1 MSEPDRGTFFT
12 AHRISDVENLA
23 VPMRN
28 GLCSQ
33 KYKPVDYK
41 HLYELAAVE
50 KMASAKIQL
59 KIEKTE
65 QVSKINKEQMLLKQH
80 RQVWWQEHK
89 RLNENR
95 QKAEAEIKTFLD
107 EESQKH
113 NFFLDMRDLEHK
125 LSKER
130 DTHQTN
136 TVVPI
141 WQLKENLKFRLTEM
155 QCYISEESCLK
166 SKFNPVEMLQQI
178 KFLKKQQ
185 KAILEF
191 LILESLALERELE
204 DYKTKA
210 LAHSFEEKNGLFLEV
225 PSALLSLECP
235 YPDLKTLIINE
246 YQKLA
251 SGYWS
256 KLQEIDQQLKVLHR
270 NIEWKE
276 EDQWVFQTVIN
287 QYPSDLQR
295 RRTLY
300 LDVLQ
305 RYLPHKSRH
314 DLVVHEKAWDHY
326 HFIRNQRRV
335 LILNWAQARKAFLL
349 KAVMTVAE
357 ASAAYETE
365 VVFANTRQKQQE
377 ICADLKA
384 KVGSRRTIKM
394 KGLEYLSYEQRW
406 RELGLFS
413 LEKGR
418 LRGISSICV
427 LQWKAQQEEAAK
439 LEAAV
444 AARRKEKEDE
454 KDRVRK
460 EQEMIRRAQE
470 KEKVKK
476 YWAEKQLKWQ
486 EQEEKDLQH
495 LEELRK
501 LMAEQAVKDR
511 ERVKFRQALLEKRLL
526 EKKELARQEAREEE
540 EKEKFL
546 EALRQQV
553 AVVAKLDPA
562 RVVAD
567 TVASKARMGIGT
579 KEEFDLQKPLFKLHT
594 YSEQQIISDPRLRV
608 ELALREAGLHKT
620 PYAKEILPK
629 IPALKLP
636 RRDMESTA
644 FKM

>member
-1 MSEPDRGTFFT
+1 MSEPDRATFFT
-12 AHRISDVENLA
+12 IHRTGDVENL
-23 VPMRN
+23 VIPMRN

-33 KYKPVDYK
+33 KYKPIDYK

-59 KIEKTE
+59 KIKKTE
-65 QVSKINKEQMLLKQH
+65 QISKINKEQTLLKQH
-80 RQVWWQEHK
+80 QRVWWQEHK
-89 RLNENR
+89 RLSENR
-95 QKAEAEIKTFLD
+95 QKAEADIKTFLD
-107 EESQKH
+107 EESHKH

-130 DTHQTN
+130 DTYQKN

-141 WQLKENLKFRLTEM
+141 WQLKENLKSRLSEM
-155 QCYISEESCLK
+155 QCYLSEESCLK

-178 KFLKKQQ
+178 ELVKKQQ

-204 DYKTKA
+204 DYNTKA
-210 LAHSFEEKNGLFLEV
+210 VVHSFEEKNGLFLEV

-235 YPDLKTLIINE
+235 YPELKTLLINE

-251 SGYWS
+251 SGYQS
-256 KLQEIDQQLKVLHR
+256 KLQEIDHQLKVLYR
-270 NIEWKE
+270 NIDWNE
-276 EDQWVFQTVIN
+276 EDQWVFQTVLN
-287 QYPSDLQR
+287 QYPSNLGR

-314 DLVVHEKAWDHY
+314 DLVVHEKAWDRY

-335 LILNWAQARKAFLL
+335 LILNWVQARKAFLL
-349 KAVMTVAE
+349 QAATTVAE
-357 ASAAYETE
+357 ASAAHEAE
-365 VVFANTRQKQQE
+365 VVLANTRQKQQE

-384 KVGSRRTIKM
+384 KV
-394 KGLEYLSYEQRW
+394 
-406 RELGLFS
+406 
-413 LEKGR
+413 
-418 LRGISSICV
+418 
-427 LQWKAQQEEAAK
+427 LQWKAQQEEAAQ
-439 LEAAV
+439 LQAAV
-444 AARRKEKEDE
+444 AARRKEKKDE
-454 KDRVRK
+454 EERLQK
-460 EQEMIRRAQE
+460 EREMIRRAQD
-470 KEKVKK
+470 KEKLKK

-486 EQEEKDLQH
+486 EQEEKDLQR

-526 EKKELARQEAREEE
+526 EKKELALQEAREEE
-540 EKEKFL
+540 EKEKCL

-567 TVASKARMGIGT
+567 TAASRARVGIGT
-579 KEEFDLQKPLFKLHT
+579 NEELDLQKPLFKLHT

-620 PYAKEILPK
+620 LYAKEILPK
-629 IPALKLP
+629 IPPLKVP

>member
-1 MSEPDRGTFFT
+1 MSALDHGIFFT
-12 AHRISDVENLA
+12 THRINDVENL
-23 VPMRN
+23 VIPMRN

-50 KMASAKIQL
+50 KMTSAKIKL
-59 KIEKTE
+59 KIKKTE

-89 RLNENR
+89 RLNKNR
-95 QKAEAEIKTFLD
+95 QKAEAEVKTFLD
-107 EESQKH
+107 KASHKH
-113 NFFLDMRDLEHK
+113 NFFSDMRDLEHK

-130 DTHQTN
+130 DTYQTN

-141 WQLKENLKFRLTEM
+141 WQLKENLEFRLSEM
-155 QCYISEESCLK
+155 HCYLSEESCLK
-166 SKFNPVEMLQQI
+166 SNINPIEILQQI
-178 KFLKKQQ
+178 KFVKNQQ
-185 KAILEF
+185 KTILEF

-210 LAHSFEEKNGLFLEV
+210 LACSSEEKNRLFLEV

-235 YPDLKTLIINE
+235 YPDLKTLVINE
-246 YQKLA
+246 YRKLA

-256 KLQEIDQQLKVLHR
+256 KLQEMDQHLKVLYR

-276 EDQWVFQTVIN
+276 EDQWVFQAVID
-287 QYPSDLQR
+287 QYPSDLRR

-300 LDVLQ
+300 LDMLQ
-305 RYLPHKSRH
+305 RYLPHKSRR
-314 DLVVHEKAWDHY
+314 DLQV
-326 HFIRNQRRV
+326 Q
-335 LILNWAQARKAFLL
+335 
-349 KAVMTVAE
+349 
-357 ASAAYETE
+357 
-365 VVFANTRQKQQE
+365 
-377 ICADLKA
+377 
-384 KVGSRRTIKM
+384 RRTIKM
-394 KGLEYLSYEQRW
+394 KVLEHLSCEERQ
-406 RELGLFS
+406 RELGLLS
-413 LEKGR
+413 LEKRR
-418 LRGISSICV
+418 LRGIPPPCV
-427 LQWKAQQEEAAK
+427 LQWKVQQEEAAE

-444 AARRKEKEDE
+444 AARRKEKKDE
-454 KDRVRK
+454 KERLQK

-476 YWAEKQLKWQ
+476 YWAEKQLEWQ
-486 EQEEKDLQH
+486 EQEKKDLRR

-526 EKKELARQEAREEE
+526 EKKELALQEAREEE
-540 EKEKFL
+540 EKARCL
-546 EALRQQV
+546 DALRQQV

-567 TVASKARMGIGT
+567 TVASKARMGVGT

-620 PYAKEILPK
+620 HYAKEILPK
-629 IPALKLP
+629 IPPLKLP
-636 RRDMESTA
+636 RRDTESTA

>member
-1 MSEPDRGTFFT
+1 L
-12 AHRISDVENLA
+12 ENL
-23 VPMRN
+23 VIPMRN

-50 KMASAKIQL
+50 KKASAKIQL
-59 KIEKTE
+59 KIKKTE
-65 QVSKINKEQMLLKQH
+65 QISKMNKEQMLLKQH
-80 RQVWWQEHK
+80 QQVWWQEHK
-89 RLNENR
+89 RLSENR
-95 QKAEAEIKTFLD
+95 QKAEADINTFLD
-107 EESQKH
+107 DESHKH

-130 DTHQTN
+130 DTYQKN

-141 WQLKENLKFRLTEM
+141 WQLRANLKFRLSEM
-155 QCYISEESCLK
+155 QCYLSEESCLK
-166 SKFNPVEMLQQI
+166 SKFSPVEMLQQI
-178 KFLKKQQ
+178 ELVKKQQ

-191 LILESLALERELE
+191 LLLESLALERELE

-235 YPDLKTLIINE
+235 YPELKTLVINE

-256 KLQEIDQQLKVLHR
+256 KLQEIDHQLKVLYR
-270 NIEWKE
+270 NIDWKE

-287 QYPSDLQR
+287 QYPSNLQR

-305 RYLPHKSRH
+305 RYLPHRSRH
-314 DLVVHEKAWDHY
+314 DLVVHEKAWDRY

-335 LILNWAQARKAFLL
+335 FISNWAQARKAFLL
-349 KAVMTVAE
+349 KAVTTVAE
-357 ASAAYETE
+357 ASAAHEAE
-365 VVFANTRQKQQE
+365 VVLANTRQKQQE

-384 KVGSRRTIKM
+384 KV
-394 KGLEYLSYEQRW
+394 
-406 RELGLFS
+406 
-413 LEKGR
+413 
-418 LRGISSICV
+418 
-427 LQWKAQQEEAAK
+427 LQWKAQQEEAAQ
-439 LEAAV
+439 LQAAV
-444 AARRKEKEDE
+444 AARRKEKKDE
-454 KDRVRK
+454 EERRQK
-460 EQEMIRRAQE
+460 EQEMSRRAQD
-470 KEKVKK
+470 KEKLKK

-486 EQEEKDLQH
+486 EQEEKDLQR

-526 EKKELARQEAREEE
+526 EKKEAALQGAREDE
-540 EKEKFL
+540 EKEKCL

-562 RVVAD
+562 RAVAD
-567 TVASKARMGIGT
+567 TAASRARMGIGT
-579 KEEFDLQKPLFKLHT
+579 NEEFDLQKPLFKLHT

-620 PYAKEILPK
+620 LYAKEILPK
-629 IPALKLP
+629 IPPLKVP

>member
-1 MSEPDRGTFFT
+1 
-12 AHRISDVENLA
+12 
-23 VPMRN
+23 MRN

-41 HLYELAAVE
+41 HLYELAAVA

-59 KIEKTE
+59 KIKKTE
-65 QVSKINKEQMLLKQH
+65 QVAKSNKEQMLLKQH

-89 RLNENR
+89 RLSESR

-107 EESQKH
+107 EVSHKN
-113 NFFLDMRDLEHK
+113 NFFLDMRHLEHK

-130 DTHQTN
+130 DTYQTN

-141 WQLKENLKFRLTEM
+141 WQLKENLKFRLSEM
-155 QCYISEESCLK
+155 QCYVSEESCLK
-166 SKFNPVEMLQQI
+166 FKFNPVEMLQQI
-178 KFLKKQQ
+178 KFVKKQQ

-191 LILESLALERELE
+191 LTLESLALERELE
-204 DYKTKA
+204 DYKTNA
-210 LAHSFEEKNGLFLEV
+210 LAHSFEVKNGLFIEI

-256 KLQEIDQQLKVLHR
+256 KLQEMDQQLKVLHR
-270 NIEWKE
+270 NTEWKE
-276 EDQWVFQTVIN
+276 DDQWVFQTVIN

-300 LDVLQ
+300 LDMLQ

-314 DLVVHEKAWDHY
+314 DLIVHEKAWDGY
-326 HFIRNQRRV
+326 HFLRNQRRV

-349 KAVMTVAE
+349 KAMTTVAE
-357 ASAAYETE
+357 ASAVHETE
-365 VVFANTRQKQQE
+365 AVFANTRQKQQE

-384 KVGSRRTIKM
+384 KV
-394 KGLEYLSYEQRW
+394 
-406 RELGLFS
+406 
-413 LEKGR
+413 
-418 LRGISSICV
+418 
-427 LQWKAQQEEAAK
+427 
-439 LEAAV
+439 
-444 AARRKEKEDE
+444 
-454 KDRVRK
+454 
-460 EQEMIRRAQE
+460 
-470 KEKVKK
+470 KK

-486 EQEEKDLQH
+486 VQEEKDLQH

-511 ERVKFRQALLEKRLL
+511 ERVKFRQALLEKRWL
-526 EKKELARQEAREEE
+526 EKKELALQEAREEE
-540 EKEKFL
+540 EKEKRL

-553 AVVAKLDPA
+553 AVVAKFDPA

-567 TVASKARMGIGT
+567 TVASKARMGMGT

-620 PYAKEILPK
+620 PYVKEILPK
-629 IPALKLP
+629 IPPLKLP

>member
-1 MSEPDRGTFFT
+1 MSEPDRATFFT
-12 AHRISDVENLA
+12 IHRTGDVENL
-23 VPMRN
+23 VIPMRN

-33 KYKPVDYK
+33 KYKPIDYK

-59 KIEKTE
+59 KIKKTE
-65 QVSKINKEQMLLKQH
+65 QISKINKEQTLLKQH
-80 RQVWWQEHK
+80 QRVWWQEHK
-89 RLNENR
+89 RLSENR
-95 QKAEAEIKTFLD
+95 QKAEADIKTFLD
-107 EESQKH
+107 EESHKH

-130 DTHQTN
+130 DTYQKN

-141 WQLKENLKFRLTEM
+141 WQLKENLKSRLSEM
-155 QCYISEESCLK
+155 QCYLSEESCLK

-178 KFLKKQQ
+178 ELVKKQQ

-204 DYKTKA
+204 DYNTKA
-210 LAHSFEEKNGLFLEV
+210 VVHSFEEKNGLFLEV

-235 YPDLKTLIINE
+235 YPELKTLLINE

-251 SGYWS
+251 SGYQS
-256 KLQEIDQQLKVLHR
+256 KLQEIDHQLKVLYR
-270 NIEWKE
+270 NIDWNE
-276 EDQWVFQTVIN
+276 EDQWVFQTVLN
-287 QYPSDLQR
+287 QYPSNLGR

-314 DLVVHEKAWDHY
+314 DLVVHEKAWDRY

-335 LILNWAQARKAFLL
+335 LILNWVQARKAFLL
-349 KAVMTVAE
+349 QAATTVAE
-357 ASAAYETE
+357 ASAAHEAE
-365 VVFANTRQKQQE
+365 VVLANTRQKQQE

-384 KVGSRRTIKM
+384 KV
-394 KGLEYLSYEQRW
+394 
-406 RELGLFS
+406 
-413 LEKGR
+413 
-418 LRGISSICV
+418 
-427 LQWKAQQEEAAK
+427 LQWKAQQEEAAQ
-439 LEAAV
+439 LQAAV
-444 AARRKEKEDE
+444 AARRKEKKDE
-454 KDRVRK
+454 EERLQK
-460 EQEMIRRAQE
+460 EREMIRRAQD
-470 KEKVKK
+470 KEKLKK

-486 EQEEKDLQH
+486 EQEEKDLQR

-526 EKKELARQEAREEE
+526 EKKELALQEAREEE
-540 EKEKFL
+540 EKEKCL

-567 TVASKARMGIGT
+567 TAASRARVGIGT
-579 KEEFDLQKPLFKLHT
+579 NEELDLQKPLFKLHT
-594 YSEQQIISDPRLRV
+594 YSEQQFVL
-608 ELALREAGLHKT
+608 G
-620 PYAKEILPK
+620 
-629 IPALKLP
+629 
-636 RRDMESTA
+636 
-644 FKM
+644 

>member
-1 MSEPDRGTFFT
+1 L
-12 AHRISDVENLA
+12 ENL
-23 VPMRN
+23 VIPMRN

-41 HLYELAAVE
+41 HLYELAVE
-50 KMASAKIQL
+50 EKLASAKIQL
-59 KIEKTE
+59 KIKKTK
-65 QVSKINKEQMLLKQH
+65 QISKINKEQMLLKQH

-89 RLNENR
+89 RLSKNR
-95 QKAEAEIKTFLD
+95 QKAEAEMKTFLD
-107 EESQKH
+107 EESHKH

-130 DTHQTN
+130 DTYQTN

-141 WQLKENLKFRLTEM
+141 WQLKENLKFRLSEM
-155 QCYISEESCLK
+155 QCYLAEGCCLK
-166 SKFNPVEMLQQI
+166 SKINPVKMLQQI
-178 KFLKKQQ
+178 KFVKKQQ

-204 DYKTKA
+204 DYITKA
-210 LAHSFEEKNGLFLEV
+210 LAHSFEEEKGLFLEV

-235 YPDLKTLIINE
+235 YPDVKALVINE
-246 YQKLA
+246 YRKLA

-256 KLQEIDQQLKVLHR
+256 KLQEIDQQLKVLRR
-270 NIEWKE
+270 NIEWTE
-276 EDQWVFQTVIN
+276 EDQWVFQAVIN
-287 QYPSDLQR
+287 QYPRDLQR

-300 LDVLQ
+300 LDVLR

-314 DLVVHEKAWDHY
+314 DLVVHEKAWDRY

-349 KAVMTVAE
+349 KAVTTVAE
-357 ASAAYETE
+357 ASAAHEAE
-365 VVFANTRQKQQE
+365 VALANTRRKQQE

-384 KVGSRRTIKM
+384 K
-394 KGLEYLSYEQRW
+394 
-406 RELGLFS
+406 
-413 LEKGR
+413 
-418 LRGISSICV
+418 V

-444 AARRKEKEDE
+444 AARRKEQ
-454 KDRVRK
+454 KDGEERLRK
-460 EQEMIRRAQE
+460 EREMIRRAQQ

-476 YWAEKQLKWQ
+476 YLAEKELKRQ
-486 EQEEKDLQH
+486 EQEEKDLQC

-511 ERVKFRQALLEKRLL
+511 ERVKYRQALLEKRLL
-526 EKKELARQEAREEE
+526 EKKELALQEAREEE
-540 EKEKFL
+540 EKEKCL

-553 AVVAKLDPA
+553 AIVAKLDPA
-562 RVVAD
+562 RVAAD
-567 TVASKARMGIGT
+567 TVASQARMGIGT

-608 ELALREAGLHKT
+608 EIALREAGLHKT
-620 PYAKEILPK
+620 LYAKEILPN
-629 IPALKLP
+629 IPPLKLP
-636 RRDMESTA
+636 RRDMESTV

>member
-1 MSEPDRGTFFT
+1 L
-12 AHRISDVENLA
+12 ENL
-23 VPMRN
+23 VIPMRN

-50 KMASAKIQL
+50 KMTSAKIKL
-59 KIEKTE
+59 KIKKTE

-89 RLNENR
+89 RLNKNR
-95 QKAEAEIKTFLD
+95 QKAEAEVKTFLD
-107 EESQKH
+107 KASHKH
-113 NFFLDMRDLEHK
+113 NFFSDMRDLEHK

-130 DTHQTN
+130 DTYQTN

-141 WQLKENLKFRLTEM
+141 WQLKENLEFRLSEM
-155 QCYISEESCLK
+155 HCYLSEESCLK
-166 SKFNPVEMLQQI
+166 SNINPIEILQQI
-178 KFLKKQQ
+178 KFVKNQQ
-185 KAILEF
+185 KTILEF

-210 LAHSFEEKNGLFLEV
+210 LACSSEEKNRLFLEV

-235 YPDLKTLIINE
+235 YPDLKTLVINE
-246 YQKLA
+246 YRKLA

-256 KLQEIDQQLKVLHR
+256 KLQEMDQHLKVLYR

-276 EDQWVFQTVIN
+276 EDQWVFQAVID
-287 QYPSDLQR
+287 QYPSDLRR

-300 LDVLQ
+300 LDMLQ
-305 RYLPHKSRH
+305 RYLPHKSRR

-326 HFIRNQRRV
+326 NFIRNQRRV

-349 KAVMTVAE
+349 KAVTTVAE
-357 ASAAYETE
+357 ASAAHQTE
-365 VVFANTRQKQQE
+365 VELAHTRQKQQE
-377 ICADLKA
+377 ICAELKA
-384 KVGSRRTIKM
+384 KV
-394 KGLEYLSYEQRW
+394 
-406 RELGLFS
+406 
-413 LEKGR
+413 
-418 LRGISSICV
+418 
-427 LQWKAQQEEAAK
+427 LQWKVQQEEAAE

-444 AARRKEKEDE
+444 AARRKEKKDE
-454 KDRVRK
+454 KERLQK

-476 YWAEKQLKWQ
+476 YWAEKQLEWQ
-486 EQEEKDLQH
+486 EQEKKDLRR

-526 EKKELARQEAREEE
+526 EKKELALQEAREEE
-540 EKEKFL
+540 EKARCL
-546 EALRQQV
+546 DALRQQVV

-567 TVASKARMGIGT
+567 TVASKARMGVGT

-620 PYAKEILPK
+620 HYAKEILPK
-629 IPALKLP
+629 IPPLKLP
-636 RRDMESTA
+636 RRDTESTA

>member
-1 MSEPDRGTFFT
+1 MSKLDHGTFFT
-12 AHRISDVENLA
+12 THRISDVENLV

-28 GLCSQ
+28 GLCRQ

-41 HLYELAAVE
+41 HLYELAEVE
-50 KMASAKIQL
+50 KMASAKIKL
-59 KIEKTE
+59 KIKKTE
-65 QVSKINKEQMLLKQH
+65 QVSKINKEQILLKQH
-80 RQVWWQEHK
+80 QQVWWQELK
-89 RLNENR
+89 RLSKNR

-107 EESQKH
+107 EESHKH
-113 NFFLDMRDLEHK
+113 NFFLDMRNLEHK

-130 DTHQTN
+130 DTYQTN

-141 WQLKENLKFRLTEM
+141 WQLKENLKFRLSEM
-155 QCYISEESCLK
+155 QCYFLEEPCLK
-166 SKFNPVEMLQQI
+166 SKINPVEMLQQI
-178 KFLKKQQ
+178 EDVKKQQ

-204 DYKTKA
+204 DCKTKA

-225 PSALLSLECP
+225 PLELLSLECP
-235 YPDLKTLIINE
+235 YPDLKTLVINE
-246 YQKLA
+246 YRKLA

-256 KLQEIDQQLKVLHR
+256 KLQEIDQQLKVLYR
-270 NIEWKE
+270 NIEWNE

-287 QYPSDLQR
+287 QYPSDLKR

-314 DLVVHEKAWDHY
+314 DLVVHEKAWDRY
-326 HFIRNQRRV
+326 QFIKNQRRV
-335 LILNWAQARKAFLL
+335 LLLNWAEARKAFLL
-349 KAVMTVAE
+349 KAVMTAAE
-357 ASAAYETE
+357 ASAAHEAE
-365 VVFANTRQKQQE
+365 VVLANTRQKQQE

-384 KVGSRRTIKM
+384 K
-394 KGLEYLSYEQRW
+394 
-406 RELGLFS
+406 
-413 LEKGR
+413 
-418 LRGISSICV
+418 V

-444 AARRKEKEDE
+444 AARRKEKQDE
-454 KDRVRK
+454 KERLQK
-460 EQEMIRRAQE
+460 EQEMVRRAQE

-486 EQEEKDLQH
+486 EQEEKDLQC

-526 EKKELARQEAREEE
+526 EKKELALQEAREEE
-540 EKEKFL
+540 KKEKYL

-553 AVVAKLDPA
+553 AVVAKSDPA

-579 KEEFDLQKPLFKLHT
+579 KEEFDLQKPLFELHT
-594 YSEQQIISDPRLRV
+594 YSEQQVISDPRLRV

-620 PYAKEILPK
+620 LYAKEILRK
-629 IPALKLP
+629 IPPLKLP

-644 FKM
+644 IKM

>member
-1 MSEPDRGTFFT
+1 
-12 AHRISDVENLA
+12 ENLV
-23 VPMRN
+23 VPIRN

-59 KIEKTE
+59 KIKNIE
-65 QVSKINKEQMLLKQH
+65 QASKIKKEQMLLKQH
-80 RQVWWQEHK
+80 QQLWWQEHK
-89 RLNENR
+89 RLSENR
-95 QKAEAEIKTFLD
+95 QKTEMEIKTFLD
-107 EESQKH
+107 EESHKH
-113 NFFLDMRDLEHK
+113 SFFLDMRNLEHK

-130 DTHQTN
+130 DTYQTN

-141 WQLKENLKFRLTEM
+141 WQLKENLKFRLSEM
-155 QCYISEESCLK
+155 QHYLSEESCLK
-166 SKFNPVEMLQQI
+166 SKMNPVEMLHQI
-178 KFLKKQQ
+178 KFVKKQQ

-204 DYKTKA
+204 GYKTKA
-210 LAHSFEEKNGLFLEV
+210 LAHSFEEQNGLFLEV

-235 YPDLKTLIINE
+235 YPDLKTLVINE
-246 YQKLA
+246 YRKLA

-256 KLQEIDQQLKVLHR
+256 KLEEIDQQLKVLNR
-270 NIEWKE
+270 DTEWKE

-314 DLVVHEKAWDHY
+314 DLVVHEKAWSRY
-326 HFIRNQRRV
+326 HFLENQRRV
-335 LILNWAQARKAFLL
+335 LILNWSQARKAFLL
-349 KAVMTVAE
+349 KAATTVAE
-357 ASAAYETE
+357 ASAAHETE
-365 VVFANTRQKQQE
+365 VVLANNRQKQQE
-377 ICADLKA
+377 ICAALKA
-384 KVGSRRTIKM
+384 K
-394 KGLEYLSYEQRW
+394 
-406 RELGLFS
+406 
-413 LEKGR
+413 
-418 LRGISSICV
+418 V

-444 AARRKEKEDE
+444 AARRREKKDE
-454 KDRVRK
+454 EERLQK

-486 EQEEKDLQH
+486 EQEEKDLQR

-526 EKKELARQEAREEE
+526 EKKELALQEAREEA
-540 EKEKFL
+540 EKEKCL

-553 AVVAKLDPA
+553 AVVAKVDPA
-562 RVVAD
+562 RAVAD

-594 YSEQQIISDPRLRV
+594 YSEQQIIADPRLRV

-620 PYAKEILPK
+620 LYAKEILPK
-629 IPALKLP
+629 IPPLKLP

>member
-1 MSEPDRGTFFT
+1 
-12 AHRISDVENLA
+12 NL
-23 VPMRN
+23 VIPMRN
-28 GLCSQ
+28 GLCRQ
-33 KYKPVDYK
+33 KHKPVDYK
-41 HLYELAAVE
+41 HLCELAAVE

-59 KIEKTE
+59 KIKKTE
-65 QVSKINKEQMLLKQH
+65 QISKINKEQMLLKQH
-80 RQVWWQEHK
+80 QRVWWQEHK
-89 RLNENR
+89 RLSENR
-95 QKAEAEIKTFLD
+95 QKAEADIKTFLD
-107 EESQKH
+107 EESHKH
-113 NFFLDMRDLEHK
+113 NFFLDMRDLEQK
-125 LSKER
+125 LSEER
-130 DTHQTN
+130 DTYQKTA
-136 TVVPI
+136 VVPI
-141 WQLKENLKFRLTEM
+141 WQLKENLKFRLSEM
-155 QCYISEESCLK
+155 QRCLSEESCLK

-178 KFLKKQQ
+178 ELVKKQQ

-235 YPDLKTLIINE
+235 YPELKTSVINE

-256 KLQEIDQQLKVLHR
+256 KLQEIDHQLKVLYR
-270 NIEWKE
+270 NIDWKE

-287 QYPSDLQR
+287 QYPSNLQR

-300 LDVLQ
+300 LDMLQ

-314 DLVVHEKAWDHY
+314 DLVVHEKAWDRY
-326 HFIRNQRRV
+326 HFIRNQRRA

-349 KAVMTVAE
+349 KTVTTVAE
-357 ASAAYETE
+357 ASAAHKAE
-365 VVFANTRQKQQE
+365 VVLANTRQKQQE
-377 ICADLKA
+377 ICAVLKA
-384 KVGSRRTIKM
+384 KV
-394 KGLEYLSYEQRW
+394 
-406 RELGLFS
+406 
-413 LEKGR
+413 
-418 LRGISSICV
+418 LR
-427 LQWKAQQEEAAK
+427 WKAQQEEAAQ
-439 LEAAV
+439 LQAAV
-444 AARRKEKEDE
+444 AARKKERKDE
-454 KDRVRK
+454 EERLQKQ
-460 EQEMIRRAQE
+460 EEMIRRAQD
-470 KEKVKK
+470 KEKLKK

-486 EQEEKDLQH
+486 EEEEKDLQH

-526 EKKELARQEAREEE
+526 EKKEQALQEARAEE
-540 EKEKFL
+540 EKEKCL

-567 TVASKARMGIGT
+567 TVASRARMGTGT
-579 KEEFDLQKPLFKLHT
+579 SEEFDLQKPLFKLHT

-620 PYAKEILPK
+620 LYAKEILPK
-629 IPALKLP
+629 IPPLKLP
-636 RRDMESTA
+636 RRDTESTA

>member
-1 MSEPDRGTFFT
+1 L
-12 AHRISDVENLA
+12 ENL
-23 VPMRN
+23 VIPMRN

-33 KYKPVDYK
+33 KYKPIDYK
-41 HLYELAAVE
+41 HLYELAEAE

-59 KIEKTE
+59 KIKKTE
-65 QVSKINKEQMLLKQH
+65 QISKINKEQMLLKQH
-80 RQVWWQEHK
+80 QQVWRQEHK
-89 RLNENR
+89 RLSENR
-95 QKAEAEIKTFLD
+95 QKAEADIKTFLD
-107 EESQKH
+107 EESHKH

-130 DTHQTN
+130 DAYQKN
-136 TVVPI
+136 TVVAI
-141 WQLKENLKFRLTEM
+141 WQLKENLKFRLSEM
-155 QCYISEESCLK
+155 QCYLSEESCLK

-178 KFLKKQQ
+178 ELVKKQQ

-204 DYKTKA
+204 DCKTKA

-225 PSALLSLECP
+225 PSALLTLECP
-235 YPDLKTLIINE
+235 YPELKTLVINE

-256 KLQEIDQQLKVLHR
+256 KLQEIDHQLEVLYR
-270 NIEWKE
+270 NVDWKE

-287 QYPSDLQR
+287 QYPSNLQR

-314 DLVVHEKAWDHY
+314 DLVVHKKAWDRY

-335 LILNWAQARKAFLL
+335 LVSNWVQARKAFLL
-349 KAVMTVAE
+349 KAVTTVAE
-357 ASAAYETE
+357 ASAAHEAE
-365 VVFANTRQKQQE
+365 VVLANTRQKQQE

-384 KVGSRRTIKM
+384 KV
-394 KGLEYLSYEQRW
+394 
-406 RELGLFS
+406 
-413 LEKGR
+413 
-418 LRGISSICV
+418 
-427 LQWKAQQEEAAK
+427 LQWKARQEEAAR
-439 LEAAV
+439 LQAAV
-444 AARRKEKEDE
+444 AARRKEKKDE
-454 KDRVRK
+454 EERLQK
-460 EQEMIRRAQE
+460 EREMIRRAQD
-470 KEKVKK
+470 KEKLKK

-486 EQEEKDLQH
+486 EQEEKDLQR

-511 ERVKFRQALLEKRLL
+511 ERVRFRQALLEKRLL
-526 EKKELARQEAREEE
+526 EKKELALQEAREEE
-540 EKEKFL
+540 EKEKCL

-567 TVASKARMGIGT
+567 TAASRARMGIGT

-620 PYAKEILPK
+620 LYAKEILPK
-629 IPALKLP
+629 IPPLKVP
-636 RRDMESTA
+636 RRDTESTA
-644 FKM
+644 FKT